1 MPVVDDGTARLFE
14 TGNLLPVSF
23 SPGTTMAVGLAA
35 TAVATVCGA
44 PTALPAVTVASTS
57 EDGGGIEEDGEVNDD
72 PEKAVGL
79 VRKLLED
86 DPSAAA
92 VLKERRLLVAASMPA

>member
-1 MPVVDDGTARLFE
+1 MPVLDGTARLFE

-23 SPGTTMAVGLAA
+23 SPGTTMAVGPAA
-35 TAVATVCGA
+35 TTVAAA
-44 PTALPAVTVASTS
+44 PVALPAGTVASIS
-57 EDGGGIEEDGEVNDD
+57 NGGGGTAEIDEDGEVNAD
-72 PEKAVGL
+72 PVKGF

-92 VLKERRLLVAASMPA
+92 VLNERRLLVAASMPA

>member
-1 MPVVDDGTARLFE
+1 MPVLDGTARLFE

-23 SPGTTMAVGLAA
+23 SPGTTMAVGPAA
-35 TAVATVCGA
+35 TTVAAA
-44 PTALPAVTVASTS
+44 PVALPAGTVASIS
-57 EDGGGIEEDGEVNDD
+57 NGGGTAEIDEDGEVNVD
-72 PEKAVGL
+72 PVKGF

-92 VLKERRLLVAASMPA
+92 VLNERRLLVAASMPA